1 MSQLRWTDPHGMAVA
16 SPLPVGHGDVLRA
29 LARASHLAYL
39 GPAALE
45 EALGTVPV
53 DLRSC
58 SPRTRV
64 DPDTQLLVLQ
74 QDGWVV
80 LAFRGSEMRVND
92 WVLNARAVLLSDT
105 GGGRRHAGF
114 HRGLTVTG
122 SGSYDWEALK
132 AELVAKQAADPALRL
147 WITGHSLGGALAT
160 LAALDLLRTTHV
172 PLQGVATFGQPRVG
186 DGAWATS
193 ARNALGD
200 RYLAL
205 AAAHDPVPHL
215 PLGEWGYQ
223 HVPGVRRPSA
233 GGLHDVTDAQLGT
246 ASLIQSILRELE
258 LDDPLAALSALAKGL
273 EGVLALLLER
283 AARLGSLGAAHDIAS
298 YEAALEDLP

>member
-122 SGSYDWEALK
+122 SGTYDWAALK
-132 AELVAKQAADPALRL
+132 AELVEQHALDPALRV
-147 WITGHSLGGALAT
+147 WITGHSLGGALCAV
-160 LAALDLLRTTHV
+160 AAVR
-172 PLQGVATFGQPRVG
+172 VARP
-186 DGAWATS
+186 
-193 ARNALGD
+193 
-200 RYLAL
+200 
-205 AAAHDPVPHL
+205 
-215 PLGEWGYQ
+215 
-223 HVPGVRRPSA
+223 VRRPWPVPRRPQS
-233 GGLHDVTDAQLGT
+233 GT
-246 ASLIQSILRELE
+246 PPCRRC
-258 LDDPLAALSALAKGL
+258 LATCLSAPSSA
-273 EGVLALLLER
+273 
-283 AARLGSLGAAHDIAS
+283 
-298 YEAALEDLP
+298 